1 MYPVSKTLNTIAA
14 AAEIGVSPYTLRLW
28 RLQGRGP
35 RFIKYGTSKQSHVRY
50 DAADIEAWKAEHKFA
65 SSSAYSPAAQA
76 NFKPAISSQTDAKA

>member
-1 MYPVSKTLNTIAA
+1 MYPATKTFNTIAA

-28 RLQGRGP
+28 RLQGKGP

-50 DAADIEAWKAEHKFA
+50 DLADIEAWKAEHKFS

-76 NFKPAISSQTDAKA
+76 NLKPAISSPSGEKA